1 MAMFFLEKA
10 TDGVNSIKVEIVK
23 DNAIY
28 NLNGVKMNVEASKLP
43 AGIYIVNGRKVVLK

>member
-1 MAMFFLEKA
+1 MFFLEKLL
-10 TDGVNSIKVEIVK
+10 TRQLYQVEIVK